1 MFTRNEKRL
10 MGYIKKGY
18 LDTTTLMEFMKFT
31 RNTVY
36 VYLGKIYKKLGIN
49 SMAELVHKLHT
60 EDINTEVKWYE

>member
-1 MFTRNEKRL
+1 MITRNEKKL
-10 MGYIKKGY
+10 MGYIKKGC
-18 LDTTTLMEFMKFT
+18 LDTTTLMEFMKFK